1 MTWIDII
8 PEDEADEEL
17 SALYNRARDPAS
29 GQIDNIL
36 AIHSLH
42 PRGLVAHLELYQA
55 VMAGTPTLRRVE
67 REMIAVVVSRIN
79 DCHY

>member
-8 PEDEADEEL
+8 DEDQADPEF
-17 SALYNRARDPAS
+17 SALYDRARDPAT
-29 GQIDNIL
+29 GRVDNIL
-36 AIHSLH
+36 AVHSLH
-42 PRGLVAHLELYQA
+42 PRGLAAHLELYQA
-55 VMAGTPTLRRVE
+55 VMAGTPALRRVE